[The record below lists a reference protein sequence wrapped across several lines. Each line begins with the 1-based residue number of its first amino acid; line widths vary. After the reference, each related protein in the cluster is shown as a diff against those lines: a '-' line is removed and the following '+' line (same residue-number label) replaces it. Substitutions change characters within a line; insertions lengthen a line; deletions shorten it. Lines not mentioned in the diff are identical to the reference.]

1 MKLRSTLFPLFITLL
16 VLTPLAPDADAR
28 GRGGSSFSR
37 GGVASGGAFS
47 DRASA
52 PREQREVQ
60 QVNRQA
66 NPGEHQDDRQE
77 WEDDNR
83 EDWQEHTEERQED
96 RKDFVEDEH
105 DDDWDHHHN
114 DWDDNDGELAAGVII
129 GATIVGAAAAASSS
143 TKTQVT
149 YVTTLPCEATAVSDE
164 GVSYYKCSSTWYQ
177 RGYAG
182 SQVTYIQVPA
192 PPGF

>member
-1 MKLRSTLFPLFITLL
+1 MKLKSTIFLLFITPL
-16 VLTPLAPDADAR
+16 VLAPLAPDANAR
-28 GRGGSSFSR
+28 GRRGGEFSR

-47 DRASA
+47 DRAGAST
-52 PREQREVQ
+52 EQREAA

-66 NPGEHQDDRQE
+66 SSGEHQNDRQQ

-83 EDWQEHTEERQED
+83 EDWQENNEDRQED
-96 RKDFVEDEH
+96 RQDFVEDEH
-105 DDDWDHHHN
+105 DDWDHHHN
-114 DWDDNDGELAAGVII
+114 DWDDDDGELAAGVII
-129 GATIVGAAAAASSS
+129 GATVVGAAAAASSS
-143 TKTQVT
+143 RTTQVT
-149 YVTTLPCEATAVSDE
+149 YVTTLPCEATAVSVE

-182 SQVTYIQVPA
+182 SQITYIQVAA